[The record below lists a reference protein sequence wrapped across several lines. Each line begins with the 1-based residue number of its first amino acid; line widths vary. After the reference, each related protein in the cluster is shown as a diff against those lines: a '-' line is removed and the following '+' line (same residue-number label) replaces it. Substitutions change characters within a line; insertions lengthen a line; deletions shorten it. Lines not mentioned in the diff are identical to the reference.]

1 VVIESPSFLLTCW
14 ASPLLKCHYLS
25 MGEFCWRTFR
35 GPTQEIF
42 ASAVLTRRTD
52 RTVISAAKLK
62 GILEFV
68 KRNGYAIMDREL
80 ELGLRSLPVPIRNP
94 T

>member
-1 VVIESPSFLLTCW
+1 MGRVLL
-14 ASPLLKCHYLS
+14 ANLPADQLRRY
-25 MGEFCWRTFR
+25 
-35 GPTQEIF
+35 F

-94 T
+94 TVVVVAALNVGYQT